1 MQDKEERAPQDK
13 EHMLKTRTSSRDTSG
28 KGDVHGPPRLLRLFK
43 TICSQEAYPG
53 LCKR

>member
-1 MQDKEERAPQDK
+1 MQDKGERVPQDK
-13 EHMLKTRTSSRDTSG
+13 EHALKTRTSSPDTSG
-28 KGDVHGPPRLLRLFK
+28 KGDLHGPPRLLRLFK